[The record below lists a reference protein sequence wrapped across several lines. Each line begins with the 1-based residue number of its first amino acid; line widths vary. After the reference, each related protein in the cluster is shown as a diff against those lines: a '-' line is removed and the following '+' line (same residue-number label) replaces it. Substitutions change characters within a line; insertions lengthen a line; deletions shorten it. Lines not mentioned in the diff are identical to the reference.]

1 VLAIELQLPDTE
13 LWLRAELANKIFGRD
28 YWVLVHQEVSLLKFQ
43 NGILPRI
50 LTDQKKCVAQIDAN
64 NMRLPLQKKQSN
76 SLVPCHTTQPA
87 SAQFLAQA
95 SAGFALSKNK

>member
-1 VLAIELQLPDTE
+1 
-13 LWLRAELANKIFGRD
+13 
-28 YWVLVHQEVSLLKFQ
+28 VSLLKFQ

-50 LTDQKKCVAQIDAN
+50 LLDQKKRVAQIDAS
-64 NMRLPLQKKQSN
+64 NMRLPLQKKRSN
-76 SLVPCHTTQPA
+76 SLAPCHTTQLA